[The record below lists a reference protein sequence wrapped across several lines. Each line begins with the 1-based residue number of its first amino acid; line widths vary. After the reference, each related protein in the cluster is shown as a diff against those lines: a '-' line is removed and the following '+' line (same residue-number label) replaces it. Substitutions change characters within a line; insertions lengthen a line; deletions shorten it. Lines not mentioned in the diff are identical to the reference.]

1 MKEIIREGKLPKYKA
16 ICPLCRT
23 LFSFDITDVDL
34 DGVMY
39 CPKCNRPFLL
49 PRNWRRDFPTIK
61 A

>member
-16 ICPLCRT
+16 ICPLCKT

-34 DGVMY
+34 NDLMY
-39 CPKCNRPFLL
+39 CPKCERPFLL
-49 PRNWRRDFPTIK
+49 PRNWRREFPTIK